1 MLDPR
6 EFYRSL
12 VNNGFAFFTGVPD
25 SLLKS
30 FCAVLEEA
38 GNKSNH
44 VITANEGNALSVA
57 AGYYLATSNPAVVYL
72 QNSGLGNIVN
82 PLLSLTDSMVY
93 KIPALLIIGWR
104 GEPGI
109 KDEPQHER
117 QGMVTLELLRV
128 LGIEYTIIDENFNNE
143 NMEMVLPSI
152 AKKMRE
158 NLTPYAIVVRK
169 NTFEPLSIA
178 RSSKNDNLFTRER
191 AVEIIISHIEEK
203 AVVVSTT
210 GKTSRELF
218 EIREKHN
225 LGHGQDFLTVGSMGH
240 CSQIALGISMVH
252 RSLPVYC
259 IDGEGSLLMH
269 MGSLA
274 VNGDYAGDYFTHIVI
289 NNGVHESVGG
299 QPNSAQQMNIGR
311 VASATGYK
319 FSYSV
324 EGEEELVQA
333 LEEVKK
339 HRGSCMLEIRVKPGS
354 RKDLGRPTISPQTNK
369 EELMKYLSQI
379 N

>member
-6 EFYRSL
+6 EFYRNL
-12 VNNGFAFFTGVPD
+12 VNNGFTFFTGVPD

-30 FCAVLEEA
+30 FCTVLEEV

-104 GEPGI
+104 GEPGL

-128 LGIEYTIIDENFNNE
+128 LGIEYTVIDGNCSNE
-143 NMEMVLPSI
+143 EMEVVLSSI
-152 AKKMRE
+152 SKKMRE
-158 NLTPYAIVVRK
+158 DLAPYAIVVRK
-169 NTFEPLSIA
+169 NTFESYSVA
-178 RSSKNDNLFTRER
+178 RDSSDDALLTRER
-191 AVEIIISHIEEK
+191 AVEVIINHIEEE

-252 RSLPVYC
+252 KSLPVYC

-274 VNGDYAGDYFTHIVI
+274 INGDYASDYFTHIVI
-289 NNGVHESVGG
+289 NNGVHDSVGG
-299 QPNSAQQMNIGR
+299 QPNSAQQMDIGKM
-311 VASATGYK
+311 ASASGYK

-324 EGEEELVQA
+324 EGEKGLIQA

-339 HRGSCMLEIRVKPGS
+339 HRGSSMLEIRVKPGS
-354 RKDLGRPTISPQTNK
+354 RKDLGRPTLSPKTNK

-379 N
+379 T